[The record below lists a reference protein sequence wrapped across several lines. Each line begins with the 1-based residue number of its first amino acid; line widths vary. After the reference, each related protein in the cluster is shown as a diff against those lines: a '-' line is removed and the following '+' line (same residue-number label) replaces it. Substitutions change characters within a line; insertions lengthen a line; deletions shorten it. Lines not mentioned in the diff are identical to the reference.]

1 MSKATQTLLA
11 TQRELVQM
19 PNVFNRPTLNR
30 STTVTA
36 RPVIGEQYAEARL
49 EAIVH
54 DSPILTR
61 QPFDPEHDE
70 DDQALVESLC
80 SEPQREPVQ
89 LKELEGTCPPQYVIL
104 DGHRRVAA
112 LRHLK
117 REAVKAIIKREG
129 TLDCDLTTLT
139 AHVRK
144 NLTPLELA
152 QAVQRLR
159 ERHQLTYEAISRR
172 VGLKVRYLKDLQAML
187 GAEPEVLAEVEA
199 GHISAYVARR
209 ITTQPSDQ
217 QAALAA
223 IASTNRL
230 SGTQTENLIRRL
242 QVTGEEP
249 ELAARALGL
258 TAAAPAN
265 GKELNSSPRFASP
278 DKPGALHVEDS
289 ESIDRTTASEVA
301 TSALE
306 RFKALLASTLPELS
320 DEVATTIAGLCAR
333 RSLHPTVLKV
343 AGLIVLANSGDT
355 TSEQAVATAGLIAKA
370 PGIRE
375 IVHIVDACAHL
386 RTIIRAGKMRRDAW
400 PLVSG
405 LDQIV
410 NQLMVE
416 VTAMKQK
423 SEMG

>member
-1 MSKATQTLLA
+1 MSKAKKTLLA
-11 TQRELVQM
+11 TQREQVQM
-19 PNVFNRPTLNR
+19 PNVFNRPALNR
-30 STTVTA
+30 STAVTA
-36 RPVIGEQYAEARL
+36 RPVIGEQYGEVRL
-49 EAIVH
+49 EAIVQ
-54 DSPILTR
+54 DSPIQTR
-61 QPFDPEHDE
+61 RPFDPEHDE
-70 DDQALVESLC
+70 DDQALVESLR

-89 LKELEGTCPPQYVIL
+89 LKELEATSPPRYAVL

-112 LRHLK
+112 LRHLG
-117 REAVKAIIKREG
+117 RETVKAIIKREG

-159 ERHQLTYEAISRR
+159 DRHQLTYEAISRR

-209 ITTQPSDQ
+209 ITTQPNDQ

-223 IASTNRL
+223 IASANRL

-249 ELAARALGL
+249 SLAARALGL
-258 TAAAPAN
+258 SAAARAN

-278 DKPGALHVEDS
+278 DEPGALRVEVSDS
-289 ESIDRTTASEVA
+289 VDRPTASDM
-301 TSALE
+301 TIGALE
-306 RFKALLASTLPELS
+306 RFKALLGSTLPELS
-320 DEVATTIAGLCAR
+320 DERAEAMAELCAR
-333 RSLHPTVLKV
+333 QSLHPAVLKI
-343 AGLIVLANSGDT
+343 AGLIVLVNGDT
-355 TSEQAVATAGLIAKA
+355 TSDQAAETAGLIAKA

-386 RTIIRAGKMRRDAW
+386 RTIIRAGKMRQDVW

-405 LDQIV
+405 LDQVV
-410 NQLMVE
+410 NRLVAE
-416 VTAMKQK
+416 VNAAKQK
-423 SEMG
+423 SELG

>member
-1 MSKATQTLLA
+1 MSKATPTLLA

-19 PNVFNRPTLNR
+19 PNVFNRPALNR
-30 STTVTA
+30 STTATA
-36 RPVIGEQYAEARL
+36 RPVIGEQYVEVRL
-49 EAIVH
+49 ETIVQE
-54 DSPILTR
+54 SPIQTR

-70 DDQALVESLC
+70 DVQALVESLR

-89 LKELEGTCPPQYVIL
+89 LKELEGTSQPQYAIL

-112 LRHLK
+112 LRHVG
-117 REAVKAIIKREG
+117 RETVKAIIKHEG

-223 IASTNRL
+223 IASANRL

-242 QVTGEEP
+242 QVTGEAP

-258 TAAAPAN
+258 TAIAQAN
-265 GKELNSSPRFASP
+265 GKALNSSPASP
-278 DKPGALHVEDS
+278 DEPGAMHVEGS
-289 ESIDRTTASEVA
+289 ESVDRPTASDV
-301 TSALE
+301 TVGALE

-320 DEVATTIAGLCAR
+320 DERAEAMAALCAR
-333 RSLHPTVLKV
+333 QSLHPTVLKV
-343 AGLIVLANSGDT
+343 AGLIVLANGTDA
-355 TSEQAVATAGLIAKA
+355 TSEQAVGTAGLITKA
-370 PGIRE
+370 PGVRE
-375 IVHIVDACAHL
+375 IVQIVDACAHL
-386 RTIIRAGKMRRDAW
+386 RTIIRAGKMHQDVW
-400 PLVSG
+400 LLVSG

-410 NQLMVE
+410 NQLMAE
-416 VTAMKQK
+416 VNAMKQK
-423 SEMG
+423 SEV